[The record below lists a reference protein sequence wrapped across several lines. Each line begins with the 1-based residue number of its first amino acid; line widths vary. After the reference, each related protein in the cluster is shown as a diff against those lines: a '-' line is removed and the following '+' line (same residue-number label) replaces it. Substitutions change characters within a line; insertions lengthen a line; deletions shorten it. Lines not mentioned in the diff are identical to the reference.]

1 MEVLSTGCTR
11 LQAGITYFY
20 TRGVATISV
29 AYSMIQNTRELIL
42 KLECYATSSVRT
54 STLTHGKGTGTNQ
67 RPLVPAIVDGEEVA
81 NKNHEAEQAYVL
93 AVQAVAAK
101 AKLPGI
107 DWLARNTEYETANN
121 CMNKHGGVLTG
132 AGIHPY
138 TPQGAMLLADA
149 HAEGATKAL
158 AGGW

>member
-1 MEVLSTGCTR
+1 M
-11 LQAGITYFY
+11 
-20 TRGVATISV
+20 
-29 AYSMIQNTRELIL
+29 
-42 KLECYATSSVRT
+42 
-54 STLTHGKGTGTNQ
+54 
-67 RPLVPAIVDGEEVA
+67 DGEEVA

-101 AKLPGI
+101 AKLPVI
-107 DWLARNTEYETANN
+107 DLLARNTEYEAANN